1 MSTTSDWSRNTRWD
15 EVCRRASGRRRYN
28 AVRRL
33 HAELRR
39 NAIIKRA
46 WELGTWLRER
56 GFQAALARQ
65 FGVNRSTISR
75 DVKQLERDMAPL
87 KPCPLCGRA
96 FFGR

>member
-39 NAIIKRA
+39 NDLIERA
-46 WELGTWLRER
+46 RELGTWLTER
-56 GFQAALARQ
+56 GFQAAQARRL
-65 FGVNRSTISR
+65 GVHRSTVCR
-75 DVKQLERDMAPL
+75 DVQLITRHMAQAQ
-87 KPCPLCGRA
+87 PCPLCGSV
-96 FFGR
+96 FF

>member
-1 MSTTSDWSRNTRWD
+1 MCATSDWSADTSWD
-15 EVCRRASGRRRYN
+15 EVCRRASGRRHYN

-39 NAIIKRA
+39 NDLIERA
-46 WELGTWLRER
+46 RELGTWLTER
-56 GFQAALARQ
+56 GFQAAQARRL
-65 FGVNRSTISR
+65 GVHRSTVCR
-75 DVKQLERDMAPL
+75 DIKQLERQLARL

>member
-39 NAIIKRA
+39 HDLIERA
-46 WELGTWLRER
+46 RELGTWLTER
-56 GFQAALARQ
+56 GFQAAQARRL
-65 FGVNRSTISR
+65 GVHRSTISR
-75 DVKQLERDMAPL
+75 DVKLITRHMAQA
-87 KPCPLCGRA
+87 KPCPLCGSV
-96 FFGR
+96 FF